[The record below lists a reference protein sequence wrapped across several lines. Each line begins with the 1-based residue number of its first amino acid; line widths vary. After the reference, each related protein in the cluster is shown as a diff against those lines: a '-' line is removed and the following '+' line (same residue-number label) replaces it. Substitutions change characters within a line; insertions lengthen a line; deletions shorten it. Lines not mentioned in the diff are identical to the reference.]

1 MLYEHRGKLI
11 RLFLYALFLAALML
25 VIVADANTGPDKFF
39 EDSWTERAQKAIFL
53 LLAVGLFVLS
63 FRLQQV
69 SILATMFAG
78 FFLLAFIRE
87 LDALLEQN
95 IGTGT
100 WQVLVT
106 IVFIAM
112 VYQARR
118 HWAELKNQVSDH
130 VETYSFGLFI
140 AGFLTAFI
148 FSRLI
153 GNEEL
158 WMAIMEEGYRRNI
171 KNAVEESTELLGDA
185 LFLFSGIEFT
195 IRYAA
200 SISKQTS
207 SSAQVSG

>member
-1 MLYEHRGKLI
+1 MLVEHRGKLL
-11 RLFLYALFLAALML
+11 RFFGYALILFALML
-25 VIVADANTGPDKFF
+25 VINSDASAGANKFF
-39 EDSWTERAQKAIFL
+39 EDSWTERTQEAIFL
-53 LLAVGLFVLS
+53 ILAVGFFAMSL
-63 FRLQQV
+63 RLQHV

-78 FFLLAFIRE
+78 FFMLAFIRE

-106 IVFIAM
+106 VVFIAM
-112 VYQARR
+112 VYQARK
-118 HWAELKNQVSDH
+118 HWSALQIQVRDH

-140 AGFLTAFI
+140 AGFLITFI

-158 WMAIMEEGYRRNI
+158 WMAIMEDGYRRNV

-185 LFLFSGIEFT
+185 IFLFSGIEFLV
-195 IRYAA
+195 RYGKAT
-200 SISKQTS
+200 SKQS
-207 SSAQVSG
+207 SV